1 MGSLPSTYLG
11 VPLGAPFKSVVAW
24 DGVEERFR
32 KTLAMCKCQYIFKG
46 GKVTLIQ
53 NTLSSLP
60 IYFMSILH
68 LPRLVKLRLEQIWR
82 DFLWDGGPLEQ
93 KPHLV
98 RWATICLDKR
108 KRGLGAWGLRVL
120 LFLIRLFFA
129 NGVDILRM
137 RERPFGIK

>member
-1 MGSLPSTYLG
+1 M
-11 VPLGAPFKSVVAW
+11 
-24 DGVEERFR
+24 
-32 KTLAMCKCQYIFKG
+32 
-46 GKVTLIQ
+46 IQ

-68 LPRLVKLRLEQIWR
+68 LPRLVKLRLEQIRR